1 MSLDLPHLFARLS
14 ELVHADGHAPEDL
27 VVIPRSELD
36 RRETA
41 AFTAGWAEA
50 MAEDLPRIR
59 REYEK
64 RVVDA
69 YAAGGD
75 SGRGAGPA
83 GRRGPNPGAGTSPST
98 GAGSDGAGRHDGGAE
113 VIRLPFAL
121 LLDPPALVTEAEERI
136 RRARQP
142 VGRGLREERT
152 GGERPDEAQPRDERA
167 GGAERGDAQF
177 RDGRARGE
185 QPGDAPSRGGR
196 AGGAEPGDAQPG
208 DGRLRG
214 ERVGDAQPGDGRAR
228 GERLGDGPARDEQ
241 AGDAQPGG
249 GPSRDAQPRDGR
261 ARERQADAGH
271 QQAAAEE
278 IVAEEPRAHEQPG
291 AGPAPAAQEGRE
303 KRAAPAGRKVVRRR
317 GRPIV
322 PPLRTIPVQPRAQ
335 APSADAPAD
344 GAERADPDV
353 RRSLVEKARA
363 LAQELETRGGG
374 GGRPEPAGD
383 GRRTGDRT
391 PE

>member
-1 MSLDLPHLFARLS
+1 MDRDANGRGPEQGIDWLEVPHDLPHLFARLS
-14 ELVHADGHAPEDL
+14 ELVHAEGHAPEDL

-64 RVVDA
+64 RVIDA
-69 YAAGGD
+69 YAAGGEA
-75 SGRGAGPA
+75 GRGGPNARRGAGA
-83 GRRGPNPGAGTSPST
+83 GP
-98 GAGSDGAGRHDGGAE
+98 DGAGRHGEGAE

-121 LLDPPALVTEAEERI
+121 LLDPPALVTEAEDRI

-142 VGRGLREERT
+142 VGVGR
-152 GGERPDEAQPRDERA
+152 QP
-167 GGAERGDAQF
+167 GAEQT
-177 RDGRARGE
+177 
-185 QPGDAPSRGGR
+185 
-196 AGGAEPGDAQPG
+196 
-208 DGRLRG
+208 
-214 ERVGDAQPGDGRAR
+214 
-228 GERLGDGPARDEQ
+228 RDEQ
-241 AGDAQPGG
+241 TGDQQTGDRQP
-249 GPSRDAQPRDGR
+249 DADH
-261 ARERQADAGH
+261 EQAT
-271 QQAAAEE
+271 AEE
-278 IVAEEPRAHEQPG
+278 PAAEEPRAHEQSGSG
-291 AGPAPAAQEGRE
+291 APPSAQEVRD

-335 APSADAPAD
+335 APSAESPAD
-344 GAERADPDV
+344 GPERAEADG
-353 RRSLVEKARA
+353 RRSLAQKARA
-363 LAQELETRGGG
+363 LAQELEARG

-383 GRRTGDRT
+383 GRRTGEPSPSPS

>member
-1 MSLDLPHLFARLS
+1 MDRDANGRGPEQGIDWLEVPHDLPHLFARLS
-14 ELVHADGHAPEDL
+14 ELVHAEGHAPEDL

-69 YAAGGD
+69 YAAGGEA
-75 SGRGAGPA
+75 GRGGPNARRGANTGTNTGAGAGP
-83 GRRGPNPGAGTSPST
+83 
-98 GAGSDGAGRHDGGAE
+98 DGAGRHGEGAE

-121 LLDPPALVTEAEERI
+121 LLDPPALVTEAEDRI

-142 VGRGLREERT
+142 VGVGRQPGAE
-152 GGERPDEAQPRDERA
+152 QPRD
-167 GGAERGDAQF
+167 Q
-177 RDGRARGE
+177 
-185 QPGDAPSRGGR
+185 
-196 AGGAEPGDAQPG
+196 
-208 DGRLRG
+208 
-214 ERVGDAQPGDGRAR
+214 
-228 GERLGDGPARDEQ
+228 
-241 AGDAQPGG
+241 
-249 GPSRDAQPRDGR
+249 QPRDQQTGDQQTGD
-261 ARERQADAGH
+261 RQPDADH
-271 QQAAAEE
+271 EQATAEE
-278 IVAEEPRAHEQPG
+278 PAAEEPRAHEQSGSG
-291 AGPAPAAQEGRE
+291 APPSAQEVRD

-335 APSADAPAD
+335 APSAESPAD
-344 GAERADPDV
+344 GPERAEADG
-353 RRSLVEKARA
+353 RRSLAQKARA
-363 LAQELETRGGG
+363 LAQELEARG

-383 GRRTGDRT
+383 GRRTGEPSPSPSPS